1 MADFAGLHCV
11 AFYEN
16 INCHREMEVLSWNL
30 EVAEADV
37 LAEMT
42 GGEVMSKIKSALYLI
57 LDTTFVSLS
66 ISCTRRVNNYMSLK
80 RHSPNG

>member
-1 MADFAGLHCV
+1 MTDFAGLHCV
-11 AFYEN
+11 VFYEN

-42 GGEVMSKIKSALYLI
+42 GGEVRVWCLLLI
-57 LDTTFVSLS
+57 WFLPL
-66 ISCTRRVNNYMSLK
+66 
-80 RHSPNG
+80 HPQQ

>member
-1 MADFAGLHCV
+1 MANFAGLHCV
-11 AFYEN
+11 VVYEN

-42 GGEVMSKIKSALYLI
+42 GGEVMVWCLL
-57 LDTTFVSLS
+57 LFWFLP
-66 ISCTRRVNNYMSLK
+66 L
-80 RHSPNG
+80 HSQQ

>member
-1 MADFAGLHCV
+1 MADFTGLHCV
-11 AFYEN
+11 MFYEN

-42 GGEVMSKIKSALYLI
+42 GGESRSLLKIRYF
-57 LDTTFVSLS
+57 TSLS
-66 ISCTRRVNNYMSLK
+66 AYRLYVL
-80 RHSPNG
+80 H